1 VEEKLGRSKI
11 LQRKMPEKQKINLLW
26 FGNNLRIR
34 DNESLFNVMHEHLP
48 FLVVYI
54 FDKSFFNSTQLSF
67 KKIGKF
73 RAKFLLQTV
82 SDLENNLKEKKI
94 PFLKKLGKTEDIFKQ
109 ISKGFEV
116 KKIFCQ
122 REWTKEEIYG

>member
-1 VEEKLGRSKI
+1 MEEKLGRSKI

-34 DNESLFNVMHEHLP
+34 DNESLFNVMQEHLP
-48 FLVVYI
+48 FLAVYI

-116 KKIFCQ
+116 EKIFCR